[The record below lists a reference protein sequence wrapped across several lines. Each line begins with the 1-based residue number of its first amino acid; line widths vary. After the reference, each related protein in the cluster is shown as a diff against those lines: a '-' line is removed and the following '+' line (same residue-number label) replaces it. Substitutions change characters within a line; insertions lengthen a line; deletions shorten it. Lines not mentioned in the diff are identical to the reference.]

1 MRNQCGLAMALFAG
15 EPEGPSPVRLSVLC
29 PLSFRVRVLA
39 GGDAFDGD
47 LGMTM
52 ISFSFFSTRRDL
64 VAKLL

>member
-1 MRNQCGLAMALFAG
+1 MRIEIERNQCVLAR
-15 EPEGPSPVRLSVLC
+15 EPEGPSPVRLSILC

-47 LGMTM
+47 LRMTM

-64 VAKLL
+64 ASRLL